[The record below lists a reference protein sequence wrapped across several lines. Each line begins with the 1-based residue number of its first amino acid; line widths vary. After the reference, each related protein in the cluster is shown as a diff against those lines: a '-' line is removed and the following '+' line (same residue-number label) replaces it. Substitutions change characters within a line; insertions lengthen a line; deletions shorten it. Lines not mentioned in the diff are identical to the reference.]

1 MGPELLQRVAKR
13 PLTPFAAPARGAGA
27 RGQGGSGPASVRLSA
42 LTRSG
47 RPGSAP
53 ACSPDRGSSPARRR
67 RGWQARLRG
76 SPEAPRGCLNYSLEG
91 PGKTADFRPPGG
103 LPMERVK
110 IRFEPC
116 RSDSTPLVQIGIY
129 GVSSF
134 GRCRSDSRRPF
145 LGSSGKSIAGAGL
158 DVCNIFQPLPR
169 RGVQGGWL
177 LLRIGSFQA
186 KSCRVDSTPG
196 FGPKRCIKRPSW
208 EVMRG

>member
-1 MGPELLQRVAKR
+1 MCNILVEISLPGPW
-13 PLTPFAAPARGAGA
+13 PLGSAAMDP
-27 RGQGGSGPASVRLSA
+27 GPAAIVPGPWTDCLPGA
-42 LTRSG
+42 FLG
-47 RPGSAP
+47 APPGSP
-53 ACSPDRGSSPARRR
+53 AGPG
-67 RGWQARLRG
+67 
-76 SPEAPRGCLNYSLEG
+76 GCLNYSLDG

-110 IRFEPC
+110 IRYKPC

-145 LGSSGKSIAGAGL
+145 SGSSGESIASLGL
-158 DVCNIFQPLPR
+158 DVCSIFQPLAP

-186 KSCRVDSTPG
+186 KSCRVDSTPC
-196 FGPKRCIKRPSW
+196 FGPKLCIKRPSW